1 MIKLTAFGRSCC
13 NSSTFRSLSC
23 LIQRRNTN
31 DVQCVN
37 MKVTNVVLDYIKHEI
52 CIDILAWLISQADI
66 NLVQVDLSVMTFLR
80 NSGPGNIQTSGTLFS
95 HQNLTRCNRGNW
107 KIEKKTAVTKF
118 FP

>member
-1 MIKLTAFGRSCC
+1 
-13 NSSTFRSLSC
+13 
-23 LIQRRNTN
+23 
-31 DVQCVN
+31 

-107 KIEKKTAVTKF
+107 KIEKKLLLPNFSLENTD
-118 FP
+118 